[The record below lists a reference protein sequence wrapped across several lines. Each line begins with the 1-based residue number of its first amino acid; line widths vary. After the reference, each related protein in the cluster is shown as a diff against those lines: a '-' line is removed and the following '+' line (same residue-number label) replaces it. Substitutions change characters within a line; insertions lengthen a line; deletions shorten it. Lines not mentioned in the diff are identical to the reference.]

1 MEWLSFDR
9 GMGISFYRTEG
20 KGECITTDAERQVNG
35 VAVCGKLA
43 SVSLFSV
50 KIGIEAISSD
60 TDILEI

>member
-1 MEWLSFDR
+1 M
-9 GMGISFYRTEG
+9 
-20 KGECITTDAERQVNG
+20 